1 VKKLTGEIIELQV
14 DQADSI
20 EAVKDHFT
28 RRDGTPQEQQRLIF
42 EGKQLED
49 GRKLT
54 DYGIAEDAEILMVLR
69 LRGD

>member
-1 VKKLTGEIIELQV
+1 MRLFVKKLTGEIIELQV

-42 EGKQLED
+42 EGKQL
-49 GRKLT
+49 KM
-54 DYGIAEDAEILMVLR
+54 AVS
-69 LRGD
+69 